1 MALQLPNEDLLR
13 TDLLAARKSLDAV
26 HDAIANKQVT
36 KYEGQ
41 MLCAVACTRYA
52 AALRRF
58 MGLVVAESAQDLQV
72 GRGTTQR
79 S

>member
-1 MALQLPNEDLLR
+1 MALQLPDEELLR
-13 TDLLAARKSLDAV
+13 ADLLAARKSLDAAR
-26 HDAIANKQVT
+26 DAIANNQVT
-36 KYEGQ
+36 KNEGQ

-52 AALRRF
+52 AALQRF
-58 MGLVVAESAQDLQV
+58 MSLVVAETAQDLQV